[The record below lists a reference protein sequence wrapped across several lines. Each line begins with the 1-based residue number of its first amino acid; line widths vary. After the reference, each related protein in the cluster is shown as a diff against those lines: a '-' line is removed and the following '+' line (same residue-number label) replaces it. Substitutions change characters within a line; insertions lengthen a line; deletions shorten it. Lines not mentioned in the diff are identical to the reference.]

1 MSILNHLEE
10 SLKSD
15 IPAYMEFLRRFNPK
29 KKQIFVFYEGDED
42 AAFYQQFI
50 WKVKGVDVSLEE
62 IVAGCKN
69 NVIKIH
75 DSLDWDHYNK
85 NQIIFIVDRDLSYW
99 LEEKEAFDNN
109 VFVTDGY
116 SFENYIV
123 NKLSFIDWIERFMG
137 FARASKTEIE
147 RMAREFE
154 DVLYSFREL
163 MMPIMAKAVVAKR
176 RDRTISLSDYKLT
189 NHLSFTVEVNH
200 IILPSRTVGTIQNY
214 LRSFSNRIEVKY
226 VVMDMNRGYRDVAKA
241 FFPNAKIIIDRLHV
255 VRYCTEAMDNVR
267 RSFQKTLPDDQ
278 KKYFK
283 RSRKLLLAHRDRL
296 TKEDRAAVDV
306 MLRFSEK
313 LLQAYALKEA
323 FYDFMA
329 ASSRAEADRKLDFW
343 LDSCD
348 LLNLPE
354 FNDCRKMLR
363 NWRPY
368 ILNAFDIHL
377 SNGFTE
383 GCNNAI
389 KTLKRVAFG
398 FRNFASF
405 RARIL
410 LAANPCPNI

>member
-1 MSILNHLEE
+1 MSILNQLEE

-15 IPAYMEFLRRFNPK
+15 IPAYMEFLLRFNPK

-75 DSLDWDHYNK
+75 DYLDWDHYNK
-85 NQIIFIVDRDLSYW
+85 HQIIFIVDRDLSYW

-200 IILPSRTVGTIQNY
+200 ITVKLNDANAI
-214 LRSFSNRIEVKY
+214 NRKWKLQIE
-226 VVMDMNRGYRDVAKA
+226 DSDDVAIQIEKFRKDKSHYWVRGKWDIYFMA
-241 FFPNAKIIIDRLHV
+241 YLGDFMRQHAKIFAPSL
-255 VRYCTEAMDNVR
+255 
-267 RSFQKTLPDDQ
+267 QK
-278 KKYFK
+278 
-283 RSRKLLLAHRDRL
+283 
-296 TKEDRAAVDV
+296 
-306 MLRFSEK
+306 EK
-313 LLQAYALKEA
+313 LNPVCDVSCTKCSTALAPYWKKPVPQSLELFINQTVAQYCKEV
-323 FYDFMA
+323 
-329 ASSRAEADRKLDFW
+329 S
-343 LDSCD
+343 
-348 LLNLPE
+348 
-354 FNDCRKMLR
+354 
-363 NWRPY
+363 
-368 ILNAFDIHL
+368 
-377 SNGFTE
+377 
-383 GCNNAI
+383 
-389 KTLKRVAFG
+389 
-398 FRNFASF
+398 
-405 RARIL
+405 
-410 LAANPCPNI
+410 

>member
-1 MSILNHLEE
+1 MSILNQLEE

-200 IILPSRTVGTIQNY
+200 ITVKLNDANAI
-214 LRSFSNRIEVKY
+214 NRKWKLQIE
-226 VVMDMNRGYRDVAKA
+226 DSDDVAIQIEKFRKDKSHYWVRGKWDIYFMA
-241 FFPNAKIIIDRLHV
+241 YLGDFMRQHAKIFAPSL
-255 VRYCTEAMDNVR
+255 
-267 RSFQKTLPDDQ
+267 QK
-278 KKYFK
+278 
-283 RSRKLLLAHRDRL
+283 
-296 TKEDRAAVDV
+296 
-306 MLRFSEK
+306 EK
-313 LLQAYALKEA
+313 LNPVCDVSCTKCSTALAPYWKKPVPQSLELFINQTVAQYCKEV
-323 FYDFMA
+323 
-329 ASSRAEADRKLDFW
+329 S
-343 LDSCD
+343 
-348 LLNLPE
+348 
-354 FNDCRKMLR
+354 
-363 NWRPY
+363 
-368 ILNAFDIHL
+368 
-377 SNGFTE
+377 
-383 GCNNAI
+383 
-389 KTLKRVAFG
+389 
-398 FRNFASF
+398 
-405 RARIL
+405 
-410 LAANPCPNI
+410 

>member
-1 MSILNHLEE
+1 MSILNQLEE

-29 KKQIFVFYEGDED
+29 KKQVFVFYEGDED

-200 IILPSRTVGTIQNY
+200 ITVKLNDANAI
-214 LRSFSNRIEVKY
+214 NRKWKLQIE
-226 VVMDMNRGYRDVAKA
+226 DSDDVAIQIEKFRKDKSHYWVRGKWDIYFMA
-241 FFPNAKIIIDRLHV
+241 YLVDFMRQHAKIFAPSL
-255 VRYCTEAMDNVR
+255 
-267 RSFQKTLPDDQ
+267 QK
-278 KKYFK
+278 
-283 RSRKLLLAHRDRL
+283 
-296 TKEDRAAVDV
+296 
-306 MLRFSEK
+306 EK
-313 LLQAYALKEA
+313 LNPVCDVSCTKCSTALAPYWKKPVPQSLELFINQTVAQYCKEV
-323 FYDFMA
+323 
-329 ASSRAEADRKLDFW
+329 SR
-343 LDSCD
+343 
-348 LLNLPE
+348 
-354 FNDCRKMLR
+354 
-363 NWRPY
+363 
-368 ILNAFDIHL
+368 
-377 SNGFTE
+377 
-383 GCNNAI
+383 
-389 KTLKRVAFG
+389 
-398 FRNFASF
+398 
-405 RARIL
+405 
-410 LAANPCPNI
+410 